1 MMKLISDLIMAE
13 RLDIVEDGVLSVS
26 GVMGSWVTYNS
37 SNQMVLTSAQVALAY
52 PVWNESATLAEGT
65 NLGYTPDVAETGV
78 VTVLTGHHRALT
90 NQYDT
95 AIEPAVGNTLV
106 ASAAVVGTL
115 VVNLTPGATQ
125 ALAVCTKAPHTV
137 SYRGTDFTCIEYET
151 I

>member
-13 RLDIVEDGVLSVS
+13 RLDIVEDGVVSVS

-37 SNQMVLTSAQVALAY
+37 SNQMVLTSTDVPLAY
-52 PVWNESATLAEGT
+52 PVWNESATLAET
-65 NLGYTPDVAETGV
+65 AKGYTPDVAETGV

-90 NQYDT
+90 NQYD
-95 AIEPAVGNTLV
+95 ISPEPAVGDILTTST
-106 ASAAVVGTL
+106 AGIGTL
-115 VVNLTPGATQ
+115 LANNSPGEDAI
-125 ALAVCTKAPHTV
+125 AVCTKAPHTV